1 MENLVSFENF
11 GVDQVVESGCSS
23 CSGMSE
29 HAKLALESL
38 CQEMLCK
45 EAQAY
50 HEDEDESHTYE
61 GYVNECANY
70 MREMMGQPGYQSL
83 TKTYAE

>member
-1 MENLVSFENF
+1 MRNLIQFENF
-11 GVDQVVESGCSS
+11 GPQELEESNCYS

-29 HAKLALESL
+29 HAKLAIESMCEEL
-38 CQEMLCK
+38 LKK
-45 EAQAY
+45 EAQDY

-61 GYVNECANY
+61 NYVNECSSY
-70 MREMMGQPGYQSL
+70 MKEIMGQPGYQAL